1 MIVQTLDDKRHCL
14 GVYHDGKLI
23 YECDEFDFNAIT
35 ATWNYNPIF
44 QQKPAT
50 IASLLVQNKSLAAV
64 CPEYLKTRWE
74 AISTRLQAFHKSF
87 TTAKVSLTINCFYDI
102 VPERFLLEYCEIK
115 NQITKHVIE
124 NNAIPSNYDFLRELS
139 AFAHDIKQNK
149 LNIDYR
155 IIARDSHKL
164 KVKNF
169 INKNMK
175 SSPYVSYNIFGT
187 KTGRL
192 TTNKGFF
199 PIMTLDSDYRKI
211 IKPNNDYF
219 VELDYNAAELRV
231 LLSLAGKSQPE
242 DDIHQW
248 NVDVVY
254 GGLITR
260 EQAKKGIFSWLY
272 NPRAKEPLAEK
283 IYDRELVLKRFWN
296 GQSVTTPYKRLIPAD
311 RHHALNYL
319 IQSTTSDL
327 VLTKAMKIAE
337 TLKNRKSFISFTLH
351 DSIVMDF
358 ADEDRELIE
367 EIISIFSETKFGTF
381 QVNLSG
387 GRSFGEMKRIRQ

>member
-35 ATWNYNPIF
+35 ATWNYNPVF

-50 IASLLVQNKSLAAV
+50 IASLLVQNKSLTEV

-74 AISTRLQAFHKSF
+74 TISARLRAFHKSF
-87 TTAKVSLTINCFYDI
+87 TTAKVSLNVNCFYDI

-124 NNAIPSNYDFLRELS
+124 NNATPSNYDFLRELS

-155 IIARDSHKL
+155 RIARDSHKL

-169 INKNMK
+169 ISKNKTT
-175 SSPYVSYNIFGT
+175 SPYVSYNIFGT

-211 IKPNNDYF
+211 VKPNNDYF

-231 LLSLAGKSQPE
+231 LLALAGKEQPS

-254 GGLITR
+254 GGLVTR

-272 NPRAKEPLAEK
+272 NPRAKDLLAERM
-283 IYDRELVLKRFWN
+283 YDRELVLKRYWN
-296 GQSVTTPYKRLIPAD
+296 GQHVATPYKRLIPAD

-327 VLTKAMKIAE
+327 VLTKAMNIAE

-351 DSIVMDF
+351 DSIVIDF
-358 ADEDRELIE
+358 ADEDRELIGE
-367 EIISIFSETKFGTF
+367 LISIFSETKFGTF

-387 GRSFGEMKRIRQ
+387 GKSFGEMKSIRQ

>member
-35 ATWNYNPIF
+35 ATWNYNPVF

-50 IASLLVQNKSLAAV
+50 IASLLVQNKTLTEV

-74 AISTRLQAFHKSF
+74 TISARLRAFHKSF
-87 TTAKVSLTINCFYDI
+87 TTAKVSLNVNCFYDI

-124 NNAIPSNYDFLRELS
+124 NNATPSNYDFLRELS

-155 IIARDSHKL
+155 RIARDSHKL

-169 INKNMK
+169 ISKNKTT
-175 SSPYVSYNIFGT
+175 SPYVSYNIFGT

-211 IKPNNDYF
+211 VKPNNDYF

-231 LLSLAGKSQPE
+231 LLALAGKEQPS

-254 GGLITR
+254 GGLVTR

-272 NPRAKEPLAEK
+272 NPRAKDLLAERM
-283 IYDRELVLKRFWN
+283 YDRESVLKRYWN
-296 GQSVTTPYKRLIPAD
+296 GQHVATPYKRLIPAD

-327 VLTKAMKIAE
+327 VLTKAMNIAE

-351 DSIVMDF
+351 DSIVIDF
-358 ADEDRELIE
+358 ADEDRELIGE
-367 EIISIFSETKFGTF
+367 LISIFSETKFGTF

-387 GRSFGEMKRIRQ
+387 GKSFGEMKSIRQ

>member
-1 MIVQTLDDKRHCL
+1 LIVQTLDDKRHCL

-35 ATWNYNPIF
+35 ATWNYNPVF

-50 IASLLVQNKSLAAV
+50 IASLLVQNKSLTEV

-74 AISTRLQAFHKSF
+74 TISARLRAFHKSF
-87 TTAKVSLTINCFYDI
+87 TTAKVSLRTNCFYDI

-124 NNAIPSNYDFLRELS
+124 NNATPSNYDFLRELS

-155 IIARDSHKL
+155 RIARDSHKL

-169 INKNMK
+169 ISKNKTT
-175 SSPYVSYNIFGT
+175 SPYVSYNIFGT

-211 IKPNNDYF
+211 VKPNNDYF

-231 LLSLAGKSQPE
+231 LLALAGKEQPS
-242 DDIHQW
+242 DDIHQG

-254 GGLITR
+254 GVLVTR

-272 NPRAKEPLAEK
+272 NHRAKDLLAERM
-283 IYDRELVLKRFWN
+283 YDRESVLKRYWN
-296 GQSVTTPYKRLIPAD
+296 GQHVATPYKRLIPAD

-327 VLTKAMKIAE
+327 VLTKAMNIAE

-351 DSIVMDF
+351 DSIVIDF
-358 ADEDRELIE
+358 ADEDRELIGE
-367 EIISIFSETKFGTF
+367 LISIFSETKFGTF

-387 GRSFGEMKRIRQ
+387 GKSFGEMKRIRQ